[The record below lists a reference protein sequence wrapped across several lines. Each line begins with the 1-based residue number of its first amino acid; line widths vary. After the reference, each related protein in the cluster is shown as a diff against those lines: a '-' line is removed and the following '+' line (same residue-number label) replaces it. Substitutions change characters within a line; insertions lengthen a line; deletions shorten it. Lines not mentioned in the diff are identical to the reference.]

1 MDATFY
7 KVNYMDTLTKPNP
20 IPQVWQIKVEPH
32 PQGWETVAYAG
43 KEGGK
48 MRRTSH
54 GVFPQ
59 ETDADFKANSKM
71 KKKTD
76 GGYLLSRTEAMNN
89 PVFLPML
96 ASATKGKPEVLENA
110 DYPVMVQ
117 RKFDGLR
124 GLATFNPDGSIK
136 FVSRKNNE
144 YTIPIPKIRQEIA
157 FMGGRLSNQLSD
169 DIILDG
175 ELYVE
180 PSDLDFNTANGLI
193 RTSADS
199 MDAEKERQQDLI
211 KYRIYDFFDP
221 QNPNLNYIQRHQILE
236 DSLGPL
242 GVQQFDK
249 IVLTQ
254 NHIANNPQEVK
265 DLALQFQ
272 KEGYEGGIVR
282 QDMPYQVDKRNKAL
296 LKVKFFMDEEFQI
309 VNFTDGDTPSSKGLV
324 KWVVMTPEGKI
335 FNVSM
340 NAPHELQREYFQNGE
355 KYIGSDL
362 TVEFETYSPDGIP
375 MKPRGKAIR
384 NYE

>member
-1 MDATFY
+1 
-7 KVNYMDTLTKPNP
+7 
-20 IPQVWQIKVEPH
+20 
-32 PQGWETVAYAG
+32 
-43 KEGGK
+43 
-48 MRRTSH
+48 
-54 GVFPQ
+54 
-59 ETDADFKANSKM
+59 M

-221 QNPNLNYIQRHQILE
+221 QNPNLNYKQRHQILE

-340 NAPHELQREYFQNGE
+340 NAPHELQREYFQNG
-355 KYIGSDL
+355 
-362 TVEFETYSPDGIP
+362 
-375 MKPRGKAIR
+375 
-384 NYE
+384 

>member
-1 MDATFY
+1 MDETLY
-7 KVNYMDTLTKPNP
+7 KVNYMDTLNKANP
-20 IPQVWQIKVEPH
+20 IPQVWRIRTIALKGG
-32 PQGWETVAYAG
+32 GWEVVAHAG

-48 MRRTSH
+48 MRETSH
-54 GVFPQ
+54 GIFDDKA
-59 ETDADFKANSKM
+59 DAVFKANSKK

-76 GGYLLSRTEAMNN
+76 NGYLYSRDEAMNT

-96 ASATKGKPEVLENA
+96 ASATKDKPEVLENV
-110 DYPVMVQ
+110 DYPVIVQ

-124 GLATFNPDGSIK
+124 GIATTNPDGSIK

-144 YTIPIPKIRQEIA
+144 YTIPMPDIRMELA
-157 FMGGRLSNQLSD
+157 GLSGLGD
-169 DIILDG
+169 DVIIDG

-180 PSDLDFNTANGLI
+180 PADLDFNTANGLI
-193 RTSADS
+193 RTYAES
-199 MDAEKERQQDLI
+199 MDAEKEKQQEFI

-221 QNPNLNYIQRHQILE
+221 NNPDLTYNERY
-236 DSLGPL
+236 SMLGKAITPAHK
-242 GVQQFDK
+242 K
-249 IVLTQ
+249 IVLTK
-254 NHIANNPQEVK
+254 NYIADDVQQVK
-265 DLALQFQ
+265 ELATQFQ

-309 VNFTDGDTPSSKGLV
+309 VDFTDGDTPSSKGLI

-340 NAPHELQREYFQNGE
+340 NAPHDVQRQYFKDGAN
-355 KYIGSDL
+355 YIGSDL
-362 TVEFETYSPDGIP
+362 TVEFETYSKDGVP

-384 NYE
+384 DYE